1 MKYSKLVMLGLI
13 GVLTFGAVGC
23 TNKTAEKTEE
33 KKVTQS
39 TTENQDNMYKDMTLE
54 NYKTEFGKLYQTNM
68 ARLDNYNGYEQIRVD
83 EATKDYPGNEKY
95 VADLKKNYE
104 ESKKQVD
111 EFTTSLKKVDTKD
124 PKVKEMND
132 KLISESEKL
141 SKELDTRIKKL
152 GEIPSDLMSK
162 SEVEFRQGL
171 SDTLKV
177 DENVKS
183 DFTKFM
189 NDTKEFFGIK
199 TK

>member
-1 MKYSKLVMLGLI
+1 
-13 GVLTFGAVGC
+13 
-23 TNKTAEKTEE
+23 
-33 KKVTQS
+33 
-39 TTENQDNMYKDMTLE
+39 MYKDMTLE
-54 NYKTEFGKLYQTNM
+54 NYKTEFGKMYQTNM

-141 SKELDTRIKKL
+141 SKELNTRIKKL

-183 DFTKFM
+183 DFNKFM

>member
-1 MKYSKLVMLGLI
+1 
-13 GVLTFGAVGC
+13 
-23 TNKTAEKTEE
+23 
-33 KKVTQS
+33 
-39 TTENQDNMYKDMTLE
+39 
-54 NYKTEFGKLYQTNM
+54 
-68 ARLDNYNGYEQIRVD
+68 
-83 EATKDYPGNEKY
+83 
-95 VADLKKNYE
+95 
-104 ESKKQVD
+104 
-111 EFTTSLKKVDTKD
+111 
-124 PKVKEMND
+124 MND

-141 SKELDTRIKKL
+141 SKELNTRIKKL

-183 DFTKFM
+183 DFNKFM

>member
-13 GVLTFGAVGC
+13 GVLTFGTVGC
-23 TNKTAEKTEE
+23 TNNTTEKTEE
-33 KKVTQS
+33 KNVTQS
-39 TTENQDNMYKDMTLE
+39 TTENQETKYSNMTLE
-54 NYKTEFGKLYQTNM
+54 DYKTQFGKLYYSNI

-95 VADLKKNYE
+95 LADLKKNYE
-104 ESKKQVD
+104 ESKNKVD
-111 EFTTSLKKVDTKD
+111 EFITYLKKVDTKD
-124 PKVKEMND
+124 VKVKEMND
-132 KLISESEKL
+132 RLILQSEKL
-141 SKELDTRIKKL
+141 SNELDSKIKKL
-152 GEIPSDLMSK
+152 GQVPSDLMSK

-171 SDTLKV
+171 SDSLKV

-189 NDTKEFFGIK
+189 NDAKEFFGIK

>member
-33 KKVTQS
+33 KKATQS
-39 TTENQDNMYKDMTLE
+39 TTENIDNMYKDMTLE
-54 NYKTEFGKLYQTNM
+54 NYKTEFGKMYQTNM

-141 SKELDTRIKKL
+141 SKELNTRIKKL

-183 DFTKFM
+183 DFNKFM

>member
-1 MKYSKLVMLGLI
+1 MKYSKLVMLGLT

-23 TNKTAEKTEE
+23 TNKTAKKTEE

-39 TTENQDNMYKDMTLE
+39 TTQNQDNMYKDITLE
-54 NYKTEFGKLYQTNM
+54 NYKTEFGKMYESNI
-68 ARLDNYNGYEQIRVD
+68 AGFRGYEPILVEQPT
-83 EATKDYPGNEKY
+83 ANYPGNEKY
-95 VADLKKNYE
+95 VAELKKNYE

-111 EFTTSLKKVDTKD
+111 EFTKSLKKVDTKD

-132 KLISESEKL
+132 KLITESEKL

-152 GEIPSDLMSK
+152 GELPSDLMAK
-162 SEVEFRQGL
+162 SEVEFRTGL
-171 SDTLKV
+171 NDVLKV
-177 DENVKS
+177 NETVKS